1 MASPVT
7 DTTPKAPNEPATT
20 APPPSLQ
27 DRIQTLTDV
36 HNRLQALRH
45 MPSMLLKPPS
55 ASLLSDFSPPFDPTV
70 DQDFI
75 AAFNSTPA
83 RDLHTLK
90 EFSEVLCSEKVQEA
104 LRAARASEEADQ
116 SELGSSFRRENRK
129 RKRPQSPV
137 GSPQPYIPP
146 PPRSSSLFSPIE
158 DDPPPLRA
166 ESLFEFLREFNR
178 GNLVEFK
185 RPVPSE
191 LDGPSPPRCRLAIWL
206 RTKTLRDELGVAS
219 SSAPTSVSS
228 KPRGGKLTSPAVIR
242 FVIPDVLTAYVSLIF
257 TSLDSPLVVESVTA
271 FGPRERKLPHEQSD
285 YLALQVL
292 SQHLAKTIQSHP
304 RVPLQILI
312 NLLVSYRG
320 LFVDRCTSCE
330 RVLSAEGHI
339 PPVGRVWVAKEQLPP
354 SNTSGKTSDADIDTP
369 GGPADPAPGS
379 SGHTEPASG
388 HWEPRHVTCLYS

>member
-1 MASPVT
+1 
-7 DTTPKAPNEPATT
+7 
-20 APPPSLQ
+20 
-27 DRIQTLTDV
+27 
-36 HNRLQALRH
+36 
-45 MPSMLLKPPS
+45 MLLKPPS
-55 ASLLSDFSPPFDPTV
+55 ASPLSDFSPSFDPTV

-83 RDLHTLK
+83 HDLHTLK

-104 LRAARASEEADQ
+104 LRAARVSEEADQ
-116 SELGSSFRRENRK
+116 SELGSSFRRESRK
-129 RKRPQSPV
+129 RKRPHSPV

-178 GNLVEFK
+178 GNLPEFK

-191 LDGPSPPRCRLAIWL
+191 QDGPPPPRCRLAIWS
-206 RTKTLRDELGVAS
+206 RTKTLRDELGAAP
-219 SSAPTSVSS
+219 SSAAISVSS
-228 KPRGGKLTSPAVIR
+228 KPRAGKFTSPAIIR

-257 TSLDSPLVVESVTA
+257 TSLEGPLIADSVTA
-271 FGPRERKLPHEQSD
+271 FGPREMKLPHEQSD

-339 PPVGRVWVAKEQLPP
+339 PPVGRVWVPKGNQLPP
-354 SNTSGKTSDADIDTP
+354 ANTTSDKPSGGDIDTP
-369 GGPADPAPGS
+369 GASADPAHGT
-379 SGHTEPASG
+379 GDYTEPASG
-388 HWEPRHVTCLYS
+388 HWEPRHATCLYN